1 MRIFIFA
8 LSLLIS
14 LPVLSKEE
22 ADTDMSVIIKMMVVA
37 KATGMCG
44 VFTQMV
50 NFQQAT
56 KMTGGDEF
64 IVRFLTTEAVRLGH
78 TLDSFMAQC
87 PDVVKKYNANMELL
101 GFEQ

>member
-1 MRIFIFA
+1 MKIIIFT

-14 LPVLSKEE
+14 LSVFAKEN
-22 ADTDMSVIIKMMVVA
+22 AKKDMSVVIKMMVTA

-44 VFTQMV
+44 VFSQMV

-56 KMTGGDEF
+56 KMPGGDEF
-64 IVRFLTTEAVRLGH
+64 LVRFLTTEAVRLGH

-87 PDVVKKYNANMELL
+87 PVVVKENNANMKLL

>member
-1 MRIFIFA
+1 MKIIIFA
-8 LSLLIS
+8 LSLLVS
-14 LPVLSKEE
+14 LPVLAKEN
-22 ADTDMSVIIKMMVVA
+22 ADKDMSVVIEMMVVA

-44 VFTQMV
+44 VFSQMV

-64 IVRFLTTEAVRLGH
+64 IVRFLKTEAVRLGH
-78 TLDSFMAQC
+78 TLESFMAQC
-87 PDVVKKYNANMELL
+87 PDIVKKYNANMELL